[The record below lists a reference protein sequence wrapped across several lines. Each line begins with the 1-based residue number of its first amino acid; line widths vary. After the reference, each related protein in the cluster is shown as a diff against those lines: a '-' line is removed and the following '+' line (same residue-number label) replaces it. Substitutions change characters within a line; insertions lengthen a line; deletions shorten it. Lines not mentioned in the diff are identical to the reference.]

1 MKKKIYFLGY
11 TDTQTKLIKFLKKNK
26 KFSIIEYGNKLLT
39 KKIANEAYLIISF
52 GYKKII
58 KNNILD
64 LVKRPII
71 NLHISYLPFNRGSHP
86 NFWSF
91 IENTIKG
98 VTIHEINNKI
108 DNGNIIIRKKI
119 IFKRANTQTF
129 KKTYNIL
136 FKEIENLFILK
147 FNKILNKNYKI
158 KKIKLKG
165 TIHYKANLPKNF
177 SNWDINIRKY
187 LKDYLK

>member
-11 TDTQTKLIKFLKKNK
+11 TDNQTKLIKFLKKNK
-26 KFSIIEYGNKLLT
+26 NFSIIEYRNKLLT
-39 KKIANEAYLIISF
+39 KKAAKEAYLIISF

-58 KNNILD
+58 KNNILH

-91 IENTIKG
+91 IENTAKG

-108 DNGNIIIRKKI
+108 DDGNVIFRKKI
-119 IFKRANTQTF
+119 IFKRIHGLTF

-136 FKEIENLFILK
+136 IKEIENLFILK
-147 FNKILNKNYKI
+147 FNKILNNEYKI
-158 KKIKLKG
+158 QKIKSKG
-165 TIHYKANLPKNF
+165 TIHYKKDLPKKF
-177 SNWDINIRKY
+177 DNWDVNINNY
-187 LKDYLK
+187 LK